1 MISPKH
7 VARLFRA
14 QLYLARLFVE
24 KFLLKFE
31 IASFRLEKTHVR
43 RGAAFLINIG
53 IPVTFA
59 AATGHSR
66 AALLAGVAALVLSFA
81 DNERGLLA
89 RLGLLT
95 SAAACMAVGG
105 TAGYLLSGKPAI
117 FWPVFVVLVFMVGM
131 AARAGREPMMALR
144 YGAIAFTS
152 TASLPIFDLH
162 DARLL
167 GIVLAVT
174 ITSRIID
181 HLIFG
186 PLPRS
191 TAGPQPQR
199 PDSHMGWIRF
209 ALAYATASAGAL
221 WIGLTL
227 EPLRAVWV
235 VTTTLIVMQ
244 PDARASYQRIVER
257 ILGTFAGV
265 LVAWL
270 VASLVAKA
278 SATSTASMISE
289 PWALCVIALVAA
301 PFIPHH
307 VGQRYWLHTALIA
320 FFILLMYG
328 YAAPSI
334 SELDTLL
341 GERLKD
347 MLLGCAVAVAGTA
360 IAFPRRLDAGTG
372 DEAGDT

>member
-1 MISPKH
+1 MTSPKQL
-7 VARLFRA
+7 ARLFRA
-14 QLYLARLFVE
+14 QLYLFRLFVE
-24 KFLLKFE
+24 KVLLKFE
-31 IASFRLEKTHVR
+31 IASFRLKKTHVR
-43 RGAAFLINIG
+43 RGGMFLINIG
-53 IPVTFA
+53 IPVAYA
-59 AATGHSR
+59 AVAGHSR
-66 AALLAGVAALVLSFA
+66 AALLGGVAALVLSFA

-89 RLGLLT
+89 RLGLLA
-95 SAAACMAVGG
+95 SAAGCMAMGG
-105 TAGYLLSGKPAI
+105 AAGYLLSGMPAI
-117 FWPVFVVLVFMVGM
+117 FWPVFVVLVFAVGM

-152 TASLPIFDLH
+152 TASLPVFDTS
-162 DARLL
+162 DAGLL
-167 GIVLAVT
+167 GLALAVT
-174 ITSRIID
+174 VASRTLD
-181 HLIFG
+181 HLVFG

-199 PDSHMGWIRF
+199 PDSHIGWIRF
-209 ALAYATASAGAL
+209 ALAYAAAAAVAL

-244 PDARASYQRIVER
+244 ADARASYQRIVER
-257 ILGTFAGV
+257 IMGTFAGV
-265 LVAWL
+265 LIAWL
-270 VASLVAKA
+270 IALLVSKA
-278 SATSTASMISE
+278 SAAPE
-289 PWALCVIALVAA
+289 PWALCVLALIAT

-320 FFILLMYG
+320 LFILLMYG

-360 IAFPRRLDAGTG
+360 IAFPRRVEISSG
-372 DEAGDT
+372 DDGGDT